1 MSRYNTATKARP
13 AQKSSAIKAG
23 TKPKTN
29 PQGGIGFKRG
39 DAKSELFLSA
49 ATSFMQPKFYE
60 TESDLRA
67 RQRKLIAK
75 VAVSDP
81 EWTFEFLTWLR
92 TEGNLR
98 TGSLTLAA
106 DAVRERLKAGKT
118 GWNRQIISTVLR
130 RPDEPG
136 EMLAYW
142 TTNYGRNVPI
152 SVKRGIADVIEG
164 QYNER
169 NFLKYDSA
177 SRAFRFGDVI
187 ELTHPKM
194 TGSRGDLASYAIT
207 VGKGHDAEIPSSL
220 SMIRKNR
227 NLRQWTPGEIVERAK
242 YRGDDLMP
250 LSDVLS
256 AAGMTWEDIPALVN
270 GPWTPE
276 LWEAAI
282 PNMGVMALMRNL
294 RNFDQVG
301 ISKQAAKMVRDK
313 LSDPE
318 AVRKSRILP
327 LRALSA
333 YKAVSNSRWHGALE
347 DAVDITLDNVPALKG
362 RTLILVDCSGSMFFG
377 NGTDL
382 SYAESAAVFGTALAA
397 KAEKATLVHY
407 GSSSREVP
415 VPRGASVLEMARSVH
430 SMGGTA
436 TAAAIQQH
444 YNGHDRVILLT
455 DEQHNGGGYGWG
467 SRYVSQN
474 PSDYVPKHIPL
485 ITFNLAGYKL
495 GGVKDGPNRLTFS
508 SLSDSAWKL
517 VDMFGNGMSG
527 WPWEAN

>member
-29 PQGGIGFKRG
+29 PQGGTGFKRG

-60 TESDLRA
+60 TENDLRT

-106 DAVRERLKAGKT
+106 DAVYERLKAGRYEH
-118 GWNRQIISTVLR
+118 GWNRAIISTVLR

-142 TTNYGRNVPI
+142 TSNYGRNVPI

-207 VGKGHDAEIPSSL
+207 VGKGRDAEIPDSL
-220 SMIRKNR
+220 PMIRENR
-227 NLRQWTPGEIVERAK
+227 SLRATGLSPKVRKLIAD
-242 YRGDDLMP
+242 RGGDL
-250 LSDVLS
+250 SQVLA
-256 AAGMTWEDIPALVN
+256 AAGMTWEDIPSLVN

-313 LSDPE
+313 LSDRE
-318 AVRKSRILP
+318 AVLKSRILP

-362 RTLILVDCSGSMFFG
+362 RTLILVDCSGSMFFS

-397 KAEKATLVHY
+397 KADNATLVHY
-407 GSSSREVP
+407 GSNSREVK

-436 TAAAIQQH
+436 TAEAIQAH

-467 SRYVSQN
+467 SRYVSAS
-474 PSDYVPKHIPL
+474 PGDYVPKHIPL

-495 GGVKDGPNRLTFS
+495 GGVKDEPNRLTFS

-517 VDMFGNGMSG
+517 VDMFGNGATG
-527 WPWEAN
+527 WPWEAK